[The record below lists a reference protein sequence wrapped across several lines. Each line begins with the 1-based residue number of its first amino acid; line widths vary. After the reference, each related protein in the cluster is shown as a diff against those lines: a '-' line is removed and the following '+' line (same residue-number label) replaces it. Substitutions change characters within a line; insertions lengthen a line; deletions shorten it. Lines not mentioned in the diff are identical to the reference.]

1 MFFRIGWLLFFV
13 GLMSVEGYAQTSS
26 FLADGVQDFIR
37 REQLVGRVDLKQGLV
52 MESFAGGY
60 LGMDSLLPGWGIHK
74 GRILSKFLK
83 KSSIKISSLPFSTTQ
98 QYSTH
103 HPYSWNDGA
112 MIPAAGYQTMLS
124 GGIRLEAGR
133 LSIQLKP
140 EWVYAQNKAFET
152 FPAEQYDNYWYKLYQ
167 QLNKID
173 LPEQFGT
180 NKYQK
185 FFPGQSGIRYR
196 LGNYSAGLST
206 ENIWWGP
213 GRFNALVMSNNAP
226 GFVHITFNT
235 LKPVQTSAG
244 SFEGQLIAGS
254 LNSSGILP
262 PYIYRVFNGERIY
275 QPKREELRYITG
287 MMLSWQPKWVKGL
300 FIGFTKASYLYQS
313 DISGI
318 ADILPLEGI
327 LTSATEKN
335 NQKASLGSL
344 FTRYVM
350 PEERAELYFEFGR
363 SDKPATLLNIIAD
376 NDYPRA
382 YIAGFRKLFAT
393 KKQNRFIEVAGELT
407 QMQLPTAELIQQ
419 AVSWYTHP
427 FVRQGFTNQ
436 GQVMG
441 AGIGLG
447 SNSQLVDISWVSGFS
462 KFGITFERIGRNK
475 DFMYNAFPPVHDF
488 TRHWTDLATTF
499 HANWQQKQFLF
510 SAGLVSMRSLYY
522 QWVIFEGLPYYKN
535 GYDVLNFQGRVSLA
549 YRF

>member
-1 MFFRIGWLLFFV
+1 MLFRVGWVLFFA
-13 GLMSVEGYAQTSS
+13 GLFSVELSGQTSS

-37 REQLVGRVDLKQGLV
+37 REQLMGRVDLKQGLV
-52 MESFAGGY
+52 GESFVSGY
-60 LGMDSLLPGWGIHK
+60 REMDSLLPGWGITK
-74 GRILSKFLK
+74 GVIRSGLLK
-83 KSSIKISSLPFSTTQ
+83 KSSIKLSWLPFSTTQ
-98 QYSTH
+98 QVSTH

-124 GGIRLEAGR
+124 GGISLEAGR
-133 LSIQLKP
+133 FSIQLKP

-152 FPAEQYDNYWYKLYQ
+152 FPAEHYDVYWFKLYQ
-167 QLNKID
+167 QLNQID

-180 NKYQK
+180 GTYQK
-185 FFPGQSGIRYR
+185 IFPGQSGIRYR
-196 LGNYSAGLST
+196 AGSFSVGLST
-206 ENIWWGP
+206 ENTWWGP

-226 GFVHITFNT
+226 GFAHATINT
-235 LKPVQTSAG
+235 LKPIETSIG

-254 LNSSGILP
+254 LSASGILP
-262 PYIYRVFNGERIY
+262 PYIYRIYNGERLY
-275 QPKREELRYITG
+275 QPKREESRYITG
-287 MMLSWQPKWVKGL
+287 TMLSWQPKWVKGL

-313 DISGI
+313 DIAGI

-327 LTSATEKN
+327 IKSATEKN
-335 NQKASLGSL
+335 NRKASLGSL

-363 SDKPATLLNIIAD
+363 SDKSATLLNIIAD

-382 YIAGFRKLFAT
+382 YVAGFRKLFAT
-393 KKQNRFIEVAGELT
+393 RKPNRYVEFAGELT

-427 FVRQGFTNQ
+427 FVRQGFTNR

-462 KFGITFERIGRNK
+462 KIGIKLERIGRNK

-510 SAGLVSMRSLYY
+510 SAELTSMRSLYY

-535 GYDVLNFQGRVSLA
+535 GYDVLNLQGRVSLA

>member
-1 MFFRIGWLLFFV
+1 MLCRLGWILFFV
-13 GLMSVEGYAQTSS
+13 GLFSAKLSGQSSS
-26 FLADGVQDFIR
+26 FLGDGVQDFLR
-37 REQLVGRVDLKQGLV
+37 REQLVGKVDMKKGLV
-52 MESFAGGY
+52 MESFASGY
-60 LGMDSLLPGWGIHK
+60 WGMDTLLPEWGMHK
-74 GRILSKFLK
+74 GKILSKLLK
-83 KSSIKISSLPFSTTQ
+83 KSAVKISWLPFSTTQ

-112 MIPAAGYQTMLS
+112 MIPAAGYQTLLS
-124 GGIRLEAGR
+124 GGIHLEAGN

-152 FPAEQYDNYWYKLYQ
+152 FPAEHYDNYWYKLYQ

-180 NKYQK
+180 KSYQK
-185 FFPGQSGIRYR
+185 ISPGQSSIRYR
-196 LGNYSAGLST
+196 LGKYSMGLST

-226 GFVHITFNT
+226 GFAHLTFNT
-235 LKPVQTSAG
+235 LTPIETAVG
-244 SFEGQLIAGS
+244 SFEAQIMAGT
-254 LNSSGILP
+254 LQASGILP

-275 QPKREELRYITG
+275 QPKQEKQRYVTG
-287 MMLSWQPKWVKGL
+287 MLLSWQPKWVKGL

-327 LTSATEKN
+327 ITSATEKN
-335 NQKASLGSL
+335 KQKASLGSL

-350 PEERAELYFEFGR
+350 PEEKAELYFEFGR
-363 SDKPATLLNIIAD
+363 SDKSANLFNLIAD

-393 KKQNRFIEVAGELT
+393 RKSNRFIELAGELT
-407 QMQLPTAELIQQ
+407 QLQLPTAELIQQ

-427 FVRQGFTNQ
+427 FVRQGYTNQ

-447 SNSQLVDISWVSGFS
+447 SNSQLVDISWVNGFS
-462 KFGITFERIGRNK
+462 KFGIKFERIGRNK
-475 DFMYNAFPPVHDF
+475 DFMYNAFPLVHDF

-499 HANWQQKQFLF
+499 HANWQQHHFLF
-510 SAGLVSMRSLYY
+510 AAELVSMRSLYY
-522 QWVIFEGLPYYKN
+522 QWVIFEGLPFYKN